1 MTQFKLFKFDWARAA
16 ASAGARRANGA
27 AGYAATSTGQHR
39 ASDERGQR
47 AAGAGRGVTPSP
59 GGRILEM
66 TWPLTPGEV
75 RVNVGGEPDR
85 DDFGLPPV
93 DIEIPDDA
101 RELVRD
107 VQAYHRELRAQRRQ
121 MRIGRLHAPLT
132 RDGLVLPLL
141 AGFLAMVLISGVLL
155 TVFTA
160 GQSGA
165 PRTSASPQVTNA
177 SISQAPPASR
187 PAPTPGRP
195 APGARLPAASV
206 VLAGQPVQLR
216 SLVTVVLA
224 LAPAGCQCG
233 QALRRLRRQAHA
245 AGVHLYLVGGGGDMP
260 QVRRLALRTGQPAA
274 KVADDKENVLAAA
287 YRPHGLTAVLVRSDG
302 TVGPVVRRIGPAS
315 RLTRQLRLLA
325 PAGS

>member
-1 MTQFKLFKFDWARAA
+1 
-16 ASAGARRANGA
+16 
-27 AGYAATSTGQHR
+27 
-39 ASDERGQR
+39 
-47 AAGAGRGVTPSP
+47 
-59 GGRILEM
+59 M

-132 RDGLVLPLL
+132 RDGLILPLL

-155 TVFTA
+155 SVFTA

-165 PRTSASPQVTNA
+165 PHSSASPQVTNA
-177 SISQAPPASR
+177 SISQAPPTSG
-187 PAPTPGRP
+187 PAPTPGP
-195 APGARLPAASV
+195 APARRLPAASV

-224 LAPAGCQCG
+224 LVPASCQCG
-233 QALRRLRRQAHA
+233 QAVRRLRRQADA
-245 AGVHLYLVGGGGDMP
+245 AGVPLYLVGGSGDMP
-260 QVRRLALRTGQPAA
+260 PVRRLALRTGQPAA
-274 KVADDKENVLAAA
+274 RVADDRTNALAAA
-287 YRPHGLTAVLVRSDG
+287 YRPRGLTAVLVHSDG
-302 TVGPVVRRIGPAS
+302 AVGPVVRHIGPAS
-315 RLTRQLRLLA
+315 RLTSQLRRLA

>member
-1 MTQFKLFKFDWARAA
+1 
-16 ASAGARRANGA
+16 
-27 AGYAATSTGQHR
+27 
-39 ASDERGQR
+39 
-47 AAGAGRGVTPSP
+47 
-59 GGRILEM
+59 M

-121 MRIGRLHAPLT
+121 VRIGRLHAPLT
-132 RDGLVLPLL
+132 RDGLILPLL

-155 TVFTA
+155 SVFTA

-165 PRTSASPQVTNA
+165 PRSSASPQVTNA
-177 SISQAPPASR
+177 SISQAPPASG
-187 PAPTPGRP
+187 PAPTPGP
-195 APGARLPAASV
+195 APSTRLPAASV

-224 LAPAGCQCG
+224 LVPAGCQCG
-233 QALRRLRRQAHA
+233 QAVRRLRRQADA
-245 AGVHLYLVGGGGDMP
+245 AGVRLYLVGGSGDMP
-260 QVRRLALRTGQPAA
+260 PLRRLALRTGQPAA
-274 KVADDKENVLAAA
+274 RVADDKTNALAAA
-287 YRPHGLTAVLVRSDG
+287 YPPRGLTAVLVHSDG

-315 RLTRQLRLLA
+315 RLTPQLRLLA